1 MKASVVSL
9 FSSSK
14 ETPPRLR
21 MSRELR
27 KAVKDLQRYAWEEEK
42 RLRDKPQSTGLFK
55 AWSM

>member
-27 KAVKDLQRYAWEEEK
+27 KAVKDLKRYAWEEEK
-42 RLRDKPQSTGLFK
+42 RMRDKPQSPSIFN
-55 AWSM
+55 AWSV